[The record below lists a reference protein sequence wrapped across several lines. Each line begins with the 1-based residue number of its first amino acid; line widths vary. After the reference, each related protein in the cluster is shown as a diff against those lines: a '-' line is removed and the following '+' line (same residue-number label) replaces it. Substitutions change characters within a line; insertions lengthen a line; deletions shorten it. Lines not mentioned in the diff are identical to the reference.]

1 MRAGQQSRLR
11 LATLIAPGTLLVA
24 AFFGCLGVLFVQ
36 SFLPSAGMGRLGD
49 GFTLASYAAFLGDP
63 FYVGY
68 LLRSIAIAVYTTA
81 IVLVLGYVVAYH
93 MTLCGRRMRLAIS
106 IVLLVQFFT
115 SFVIRTYAVMLV
127 LGRFGIANRTLQA
140 IGLTDEPL
148 RLLFNEFAVA
158 TGIVL
163 TAVPYMVFPI
173 YGSLMAIE
181 PNLRAAAESLG
192 ATRRRIFWEVVFP
205 LSLPG
210 VAAAVVIVF
219 LFALTSYIA
228 PGLLGG
234 GYFDM
239 IANLIYDKA
248 VNAQDY
254 PFAAAAA
261 VVSVAT
267 TLVLV
272 YLMQKGFRLA
282 IRGTER

>member
-1 MRAGQQSRLR
+1 MRAGHRSRLA
-11 LATLIAPGTLLVA
+11 LATLIGPGTLLLA
-24 AFFGCLGVLFVQ
+24 AFLGCLGVLLVQ
-36 SFLPSAGMGRLGD
+36 SFLPSAGMARVGE
-49 GFTLASYAAFLGDP
+49 GFTLASYAQFLGDS
-63 FYVGY
+63 FYLGY
-68 LLRSIAIAVYTTA
+68 LVRSIVIAAYTTA

-93 MTLCGRRMRLAIS
+93 MTLCGRRLRLFIS

-127 LGRFGIANRTLQA
+127 LGRYGIVNETLQSA
-140 IGLTDEPL
+140 GVTDEPL

-163 TAVPYMVFPI
+163 TAVPYMVFPV

-181 PNLRAAAESLG
+181 PNLRAAAQSLG
-192 ATRRRIFWEVVFP
+192 ANRLRIFWEVVFP

-210 VAAAVVIVF
+210 VAAATVIVF

-261 VVSVAT
+261 VVSVTT
-267 TLVLV
+267 TLALV
-272 YLMQKGFRLA
+272 YLMQKGFRAA